1 MGLGGVLG
9 RLRCVL
15 EALWRIAKKYKQKPG
30 FYCVFGHLGA
40 IEDVFGTSCG
50 RLGASWGRLG
60 AAGGVWEIKGLYIS
74 RLWPIT
80 FARLRVMSSFAE
92 NH

>member
-15 EALWRIAKKYKQKPG
+15 EALWRIAKKYKNNR

-60 AAGGVWEIKGLYIS
+60 VVLGLPEAS
-74 RLWPIT
+74 GK
-80 FARLRVMSSFAE
+80 
-92 NH
+92 